1 MIFPL
6 FGGLTYFIF
15 HGQGATRKF
24 RKTLT
29 RLEENT
35 RHTFLLPSSAFNQA
49 IQKNPDY
56 HNNISYL
63 ENFAGFPV
71 YKNSSAKYLSPGEKF
86 FPVLLE
92 ELEKAEKYIFME
104 YFIIE
109 EGMMWNHIFSVL
121 KKKAKQDV
129 DVRVMYDD
137 LGTVNKLPNNF
148 AKKMR
153 QKKLEKQNKEI

>member
-1 MIFPL
+1 MLSISAISTWIQRGLMLFSILMALFIISKHEKSGFKIIWILLIMIFPL

-104 YFIIE
+104 YFY
-109 EGMMWNHIFSVL
+109 N
-121 KKKAKQDV
+121 
-129 DVRVMYDD
+129 
-137 LGTVNKLPNNF
+137 
-148 AKKMR
+148 
-153 QKKLEKQNKEI
+153 

>member
-1 MIFPL
+1 MKKIKPFLYFNRFLICLIILGQIISLIYFVLSISAISTWIQRGLMLFSILMALFIISKHEKSGFKIIWILLIMIFPL

-63 ENFAGFPV
+63 ENFAGFPFIKIHLQNIFLLV
-71 YKNSSAKYLSPGEKF
+71 KNF
-86 FPVLLE
+86 FLF
-92 ELEKAEKYIFME
+92 Y
-104 YFIIE
+104 
-109 EGMMWNHIFSVL
+109 
-121 KKKAKQDV
+121 
-129 DVRVMYDD
+129 
-137 LGTVNKLPNNF
+137 
-148 AKKMR
+148 
-153 QKKLEKQNKEI
+153 